1 MNKVE
6 FSGKP
11 AVSGSRQETE
21 METQIVKASLD
32 MYIMIVRAAL
42 ALTEWT
48 VMMLIRRIFISLGSV
63 E

>member
-1 MNKVE
+1 
-6 FSGKP
+6 
-11 AVSGSRQETE
+11 

>member
-1 MNKVE
+1 
-6 FSGKP
+6 
-11 AVSGSRQETE
+11 

-48 VMMLIRRIFISLGSV
+48 VINVRSMLLLKEEAYGIR
-63 E
+63 